1 VESFHGDV
9 GDEVGC
15 VAHADVQ
22 GCPGGWEEPVWWVEG
37 MAIAVN
43 QVIIL
48 VYELAKAN
56 ENLKGD
62 CELATMLEFGIARSG
77 IHGGGFEFMVL

>member
-1 VESFHGDV
+1 
-9 GDEVGC
+9 
-15 VAHADVQ
+15 
-22 GCPGGWEEPVWWVEG
+22 

-43 QVIIL
+43 QVMIL
-48 VYELAKAN
+48 VYELAKAS

-77 IHGGGFEFMVL
+77 IHGGGFEFIVL